1 MEKTSDNQRQFD
13 LKTSIGKP
21 LEPSSAGLSWP
32 GTYVVTGW
40 AWSIDGFPRGE
51 KLQCDRTFDFCCKYT
66 MQHCGRIC
74 PENDTVYFPIK
85 PSYRCD
91 NIAQTNCRNTC
102 H

>member
-1 MEKTSDNQRQFD
+1 MSSLVGLGVLMDFLEVRSYNV
-13 LKTSIGKP
+13 I
-21 LEPSSAGLSWP
+21 EPSIF
-32 GTYVVTGW
+32 VVN
-40 AWSIDGFPRGE
+40 I
-51 KLQCDRTFDFCCKYT
+51 L
-66 MQHCGRIC
+66 QHCGRIC